1 MRVKGK
7 NFGWITALGALLMS
21 GCVQMSPVAIEA
33 GYELSTSSSTGG
45 GDPRAGDCRVASN
58 LISVGGGESIGTVG
72 GSACSGVSGGGGTE
86 GMLEGSAEFMVSI
99 GGDDA
104 SQSSAGTSQVVVV
117 SEAEDPTLYAVLN
130 DCERYLGLPVLTA
143 ARDPETSGRYILVVG
158 ADDPYKL
165 RVEADGAGSC
175 QQLE

>member
-1 MRVKGK
+1 
-7 NFGWITALGALLMS
+7 
-21 GCVQMSPVAIEA
+21 
-33 GYELSTSSSTGG
+33 
-45 GDPRAGDCRVASN
+45 
-58 LISVGGGESIGTVG
+58 
-72 GSACSGVSGGGGTE
+72 
-86 GMLEGSAEFMVSI
+86 MLEGSAELMVSI

-143 ARDPETSGRYILVVG
+143 ARDPETSGRYILVVD
-158 ADDPYKL
+158 ANDPYKL